1 MFLNLLRGDVMKKFR
16 TIMSVLAIIS
26 LLIIGLAFIF
36 INPIQAFLVNRL
48 SENMTPTSVI
58 AMEQNDALA
67 ADFTFEA
74 VQSLSILDV
83 LKAQANS
90 KNLPVVGS
98 IVIPPV
104 ELKLPILKGVGNEA
118 LAVGAGTMK
127 PEQVMGQG
135 NYALAGHYFENKD
148 ILFSP
153 LYHTKMGDKIYL
165 TDLQSIYEYEI
176 SVIEVIEATDVHV
189 IDDQANSTMLTLI
202 TCAEEGTR
210 RLLVQANFT
219 NTYDMDSPPEN
230 LNIQW

>member
-1 MFLNLLRGDVMKKFR
+1 
-16 TIMSVLAIIS
+16 MSILGIIS

-36 INPIQAFLVNRL
+36 INSIQAFLVNRL
-48 SENMTPTSVI
+48 SDNLTPTSVM
-58 AMEQNDALA
+58 AMEQNDALEV
-67 ADFTFEA
+67 DFTFEA

-90 KNLPVVGS
+90 QNLPVIGS
-98 IVIPPV
+98 IVIPSV
-104 ELKLPILKGVGNEA
+104 EMQLPILKGVGNEA

-135 NYALAGHYFENKD
+135 NYSLAGHYFENKD

-153 LYHTKMGDKIYL
+153 LYHAKLGDKVYL
-165 TDLQSIYEYEI
+165 TDLQAIYEYEI
-176 SVIEVIEATDVHV
+176 NVIKVIEATDVHV
-189 IDDQANSTMLTLI
+189 IEDVADSKLLTLI

-219 NTYDMDSPPEN
+219 NTYDMENPPEN
-230 LNIQW
+230 MNINWQ